1 MIIDTFVWFTK
12 SSNMLRQLTIFVFVL
27 ALLSNCKE
35 TKDKPSGQE
44 SKPEAQPNQVP
55 VFNPDTAHW
64 YIAKQTEFGPRV
76 PNTKAHVKCG
86 DFLVN
91 SFRKYGLLLNEQ
103 TFEARAFD
111 GKMLKLRN
119 VIASINPSATK
130 RIIVASHWDARP
142 FADNEKTD
150 KNKPIDGANDG
161 ASGVGVILELARLMH
176 ADTSLKVGVDFILFD
191 GEDYGQPENSGF
203 PEMKDSWCLGSQY
216 WAKKTHVPN
225 YSAYYGI
232 LLDMVGGK
240 GARFAMDGTSAMFA
254 PEVQKKIWQV
264 AANSGYSATFI
275 NQQSDEIIDD
285 HYYVNRDAK
294 IPMVD
299 IIEYEPSD
307 GSYFSPT
314 WHTHDDNINNIDKST
329 LKIVGQTLLNAIY
342 AE

>member
-1 MIIDTFVWFTK
+1 
-12 SSNMLRQLTIFVFVL
+12 MLRSISICSL
-27 ALLSNCKE
+27 AAFLLLSCGE
-35 TKDKPSGQE
+35 TKD
-44 SKPEAQPNQVP
+44 QPAEVKDQPVILVP
-55 VFNPDTAHW
+55 KIPTFNPDTAYG

-86 DFLVN
+86 DFLMA
-91 SFRKYGLLLNEQ
+91 SFAKYGVPVTEQ
-103 TFEARAFD
+103 IFETKAFD
-111 GKMLKLRN
+111 GKLLKLRN
-119 VIASINPSATK
+119 IIASINPKATK

-142 FADNEKTD
+142 FADNEIKD

-216 WAKKTHVPN
+216 WSKKTHVPN

-240 GARFAMDGTSAMFA
+240 GARFAKDATSFYFA

-275 NQQSDEIIDD
+275 DQVTDELIDD

-314 WHTHDDNINNIDKST
+314 WHTHSDNISNIDKAT
-329 LKIVGQTLLNAIY
+329 LKIVGQTLVNAIY
-342 AE
+342 SE

>member
-1 MIIDTFVWFTK
+1 MIRSF
-12 SSNMLRQLTIFVFVL
+12 FVFL
-27 ALLSNCKE
+27 AFVFLVVSCEEKHEKKE
-35 TKDKPSGQE
+35 DVSSAPTPLTKKAPT
-44 SKPEAQPNQVP
+44 
-55 VFNPDTAHW
+55 FNADTAFW
-64 YIAKQTEFGPRV
+64 YVAKQTTFGPRV
-76 PNTKAHVKCG
+76 PNSKAHIQCG

-91 SFRKYGLLLNEQ
+91 SFKKYNVQVIEQ
-103 TFEARAFD
+103 KFEAKAFD
-111 GKMLKLRN
+111 GKQLKLRN
-119 VIASINPSATK
+119 IIASINPTASK

-142 FADNEKTD
+142 IADNSEVD

-161 ASGVGVILELARLMH
+161 ASGVGVILELARLMK

-216 WAKKTHVPN
+216 WTKNLHKVG

-240 GARFAMDGTSAMFA
+240 GARFAMDGTSAYFA

-264 AANSGYSATFI
+264 AASSGFQSQFI
-275 NQQSDEIIDD
+275 DQQVEEIIDD

-299 IIEYEPSD
+299 IIEWEPSD

-314 WHTHDDNINNIDKST
+314 WHTHDDNIGNIDKNT
-329 LKIVGQTLLNAIY
+329 LRAVGQTLLNAIY
-342 AE
+342 NE

>member
-1 MIIDTFVWFTK
+1 MEIPFLCIQQKSQIMFRQFAIFNFIILFLF
-12 SSNMLRQLTIFVFVL
+12 S
-27 ALLSNCKE
+27 CKE
-35 TKDKPSGQE
+35 TKDKPAETG
-44 SKPEAQPNQVP
+44 SKHEPVVPKIP
-55 VFNPDTAHW
+55 VFNPDTAFW

-86 DFLVN
+86 DFLVA
-91 SFRKYGLLLNEQ
+91 SFKKYGIAVQEQ
-103 TFEARAFD
+103 VFEARAFD

-119 VIASINPSATK
+119 VIASINPSASK

-142 FADNEKTD
+142 FADNEIKD

-161 ASGVGVILELARLMH
+161 ASGVGVILELARLMQS
-176 ADTSLKVGVDFILFD
+176 DTSLKVGVDFILFD

-216 WAKKTHVPN
+216 WAKKPHVPN

-254 PEVQKKIWQV
+254 PEVQKKIWQI
-264 AANSGYSATFI
+264 AANSGYSSTFI
-275 NQQSDEIIDD
+275 NQYSDEIIDD

-314 WHTHDDNINNIDKST
+314 WHTHSDNIDNIDKTT